1 MRHVLVALMIVFG
14 SSLAIGAEPEPKMT
28 VRASQDKIYE
38 GQSIIYQII
47 VENVENPPAPDI
59 HGTDDFDVAPMGQ
72 QSLDSRQVTII
83 NGAMQQTVHYG
94 RDFRYHITPKRAGD
108 LMLPAPMINVGGKA
122 IVGAEVRIAVLPPDA
137 QDLAKLELTADRTA
151 IYPTQSLTVT
161 LSVFVKGLPAP
172 VSDHDPMTVQKRPP
186 MLKIPWLGEQE
197 LPAALAP
204 KEDWQTW
211 IRQFHNRQGEGF
223 SVNDLVQNTAFSM
236 FGESNALAFQ
246 PKPQPVT
253 RSDAQGRDV
262 KYWRY
267 DFPRTFTA
275 KQAGPITLG
284 AVTLQGRFGDEMS
297 ESGQLSG
304 KEIYAVSKPLLITV
318 KDVPQ
323 EGQPDSYI
331 GAIGHFQL
339 DAELT
344 PRQSK
349 VGDPMTFT
357 LTLVGSGSLAA
368 VKPLDLGK
376 VPAVAARFKVYEA
389 TQKIEGNSLHFT
401 YSLRPLSEGD
411 EPFPA
416 VSLAYFDVDQ
426 DRYLTVHN
434 EPIPITIT
442 KAERLSG
449 DQIVASPRVAG
460 QNGKDFET
468 RREGIF
474 ANITDVTMARDQS
487 VHPLRWLAGLGGCFA
502 TYLLL
507 AFATTAVRRRTQD
520 KSALRRRAAVGHA
533 HHHLRKAKT
542 HWQSQQ
548 VQDAAD
554 CIQAALAG
562 LVADVADLP
571 DAGLTPKD
579 VLEHLA
585 AWNVPEPVVAQVAR
599 LLDACDA
606 ARYGG
611 AAASGVLSDEAQSV
625 LDAVIKSLRSQ
636 KRFR

>member
-1 MRHVLVALMIVFG
+1 MLVLGSAVAMC
-14 SSLAIGAEPEPKMT
+14 AESEPKMT
-28 VRASQDKIYE
+28 VRLSQEKIYE
-38 GQSIIYQII
+38 GQSVICQII
-47 VENVENPPAPDI
+47 VENAENPPAPEI
-59 HGTDDFDVAPMGQ
+59 RSTDDYDVVSMGQ
-72 QSLDSRQVTII
+72 QSLDSQQVTII
-83 NGAMQQTVHYG
+83 NGVMQQVVHRG
-94 RDFRYHITPKRAGD
+94 RDFRFRVTPKRTGEV
-108 LMLPAPMINVGGKA
+108 MIPAPMVNVGGKP
-122 IVGAEVRIAVLPPDA
+122 IIGPDLRITVLPPDA
-137 QDLAKLELTADRTA
+137 QDLAVLELAADRSS
-151 IYPTQSLTVT
+151 IYPTQAVTVT

-172 VSDHDPMTVQKRPP
+172 ASDHDPLSVQKRPP
-186 MLKIPWLGEQE
+186 MLKIPWLTEQE
-197 LPAALAP
+197 APAALTP

-211 IRQFHNRQGEGF
+211 IKQFHNRQGEGF
-223 SVNDLVQNTAFSM
+223 GINDLVQNTAFSM

-246 PKPQPVT
+246 PKSQSVT
-253 RSDAQGRDV
+253 RRDAQGREV
-262 KYWRY
+262 QYWRY

-275 KQAGPITLG
+275 KQSGPITLG
-284 AVTLQGRFGDEMS
+284 AVTLQGQFGYQMS
-297 ESGQLSG
+297 DSGQLSG
-304 KEIYAVSKPLLITV
+304 KEIYAASKPLLLMV

-323 EGQPDSYI
+323 EGQPDTYI

-357 LTLVGSGSLAA
+357 LTLIGPGSLTTARA
-368 VKPLDLGK
+368 PDLSK
-376 VPAVAARFKVYEA
+376 VPAVASRFKIYEA
-389 TQKIEGNSLHFT
+389 TQKNEGNSLHFV
-401 YSLRPLSEGD
+401 YSLRPLAEGD

-416 VSLAYFDVDQ
+416 VPLSYFDVDQ
-426 DRYLTVHN
+426 DRYVTVRN
-434 EPIPITIT
+434 EPIPISIA

-460 QNGKDFET
+460 QNGKDLET

-502 TYLLL
+502 TYFLL

-520 KSALRRRAAVGHA
+520 KSALRRRAAVGRA
-533 HHHLRKAKT
+533 HKRLREARG

-548 VQDAAD
+548 VREAAD
-554 CIQAALAG
+554 SVQAALCG
-562 LVADVADLP
+562 LVADVADVQ

-585 AWNVPEPVVAQVAR
+585 VWNVPEAVVAQVGR

-606 ARYGG
+606 AQYGG
-611 AAASGVLSDEAQSV
+611 LAASGSFVDEAQSV
-625 LDAVIKSLRSQ
+625 LEAVIKTLRSQ
-636 KRFR
+636 RRFR